1 MFWMVLIFLS
11 VITILLL
18 VIIGALL
25 SCENELNTIKYSLQV
40 IQDKVYFIQE
50 SALDIRNF
58 KQSERNER

>member
-18 VIIGALL
+18 VLIGALL
-25 SCENELNTIKYSLQV
+25 SCENDLNTIKYSLQV

-50 SALDIRNF
+50 STLDIRNF